1 MNALERSSWKPIVSA
16 GLAAS
21 FVALLGA
28 TITALG
34 PWYYSLHMP
43 RWKPPDALFGPA
55 WTLIFALAATA
66 GVLGWRSL
74 PTRLSRATMC
84 GFFGANAL
92 FNVLWSVLFFRLHRP
107 DLALLEVSLLWLSIL
122 LLMLL
127 LWRGSRLAAG
137 LLLPYLVWVSYAAVL
152 NLAVVRM
159 NPVAHAS
166 AMHASAM
173 RGES

>member
-1 MNALERSSWKPIVSA
+1 
-16 GLAAS
+16 
-21 FVALLGA
+21 
-28 TITALG
+28 
-34 PWYYSLHMP
+34 MP
-43 RWKPPDALFGPA
+43 SWKPPDALFGPA

-74 PTRLSRATMC
+74 PTRVTRATMC
-84 GFFGANAL
+84 GFFAANAL

-127 LWRGSRLAAG
+127 LWRGSRVAAW

-159 NPVAHAS
+159 NPVAHV
-166 AMHASAM
+166 SAM

>member
-1 MNALERSSWKPIVSA
+1 MNAVVRSNWKPIVSA

-34 PWYYSLHMP
+34 PWYYGLHMP

-55 WTLIFALAATA
+55 WTLIFAFAATA

-74 PTRLSRATMC
+74 PTRVSRATMC

-127 LWRGSRLAAG
+127 LRRASRTAAW

-159 NPVAHAS
+159 NPVQHVEVI
-166 AMHASAM
+166 

>member
-1 MNALERSSWKPIVSA
+1 MGARVNAIARSSWKPIFSA
-16 GLAAS
+16 ALAAGV
-21 FVALLGA
+21 VALLGA

-43 RWKPPDALFGPA
+43 SWKPPDALFGPA

-84 GFFGANAL
+84 GFFAANAL

-107 DLALLEVSLLWLSIL
+107 DLALLEVSLLWLSIV

-127 LWRGSRLAAG
+127 LRRASKSAAW
-137 LLLPYLVWVSYAAVL
+137 LLLPYLAWVTYAAVL

-159 NPVAHAS
+159 NP
-166 AMHASAM
+166 MEHASAM

>member
-1 MNALERSSWKPIVSA
+1 MNAAVRSGWKPIISA

-21 FVALLGA
+21 TVAVLGA
-28 TITALG
+28 TITGLG

-43 RWKPPDALFGPA
+43 SWKPPDALFGPA
-55 WTLIFALAATA
+55 WTLIFALAATS

-74 PTRLSRATMC
+74 PTRVSRATMC
-84 GFFGANAL
+84 GFFAANAL

-127 LWRGSRLAAG
+127 LRHASRIAAW
-137 LLLPYLVWVSYAAVL
+137 LLLPYLAWVSYAAVL

-159 NPVAHAS
+159 NPVQHAETV
-166 AMHASAM
+166 